1 MKNLDFIKTLK
12 KSNKTILTCIKNAS
26 QGNFEQTLFL

>member
-1 MKNLDFIKTLK
+1 MKNLDFIKALK
-12 KSNKTILTCIKNAS
+12 KSNKIILTCIENVS